1 MVKFTECA
9 HDKINRK
16 EFLMPKL
23 QQPAK
28 GRIIGTDNV
37 HLEELIP
44 VDTNEPTD
52 YVKKWDCGRTEDD
65 KVTAYLT
72 GTSSDYSLHIYG
84 SGKMKN
90 YMQVGSSVR
99 PEWEGYAVKHIIIHD
114 GITEVGNFAFAGSV
128 IGKSLQTISLP
139 DTLRIISVS
148 AFEISNSSVSSVTIT
163 SGTRDIKVNAFY
175 GMSGVSSVSIP
186 ESVRYIDNN
195 VFRKTQWF
203 EQQTQSPVIVGDGV
217 LLKDNMSTA
226 NRVIPSGVKFVA
238 QLDPTNAKNRLIT
251 SLTIPDNVRGFG
263 RFALDYITS
272 LTSLTLPDSIRRLG
286 TACFRGFA
294 GTTLRI
300 PSHLKRIP
308 SRMLLEAHNLS
319 HIYIPA
325 TVEEIWSW
333 EHGDNYAEVGA
344 FANGAPFYN
353 TNENLHIYCER
364 AEKPSG
370 WDDYWDY
377 VSTTQRATVH
387 WGVSKAAYDAQV
399 NEGGE

>member
-1 MVKFTECA
+1 MSATNV
-9 HDKINRK
+9 RQ
-16 EFLMPKL
+16 L
-23 QQPAK
+23 AK
-28 GRIIGTDNV
+28 GKIIGTDDV

-44 VDTNEPTD
+44 VDMNEPTV
-52 YVKKWDCGRTEDD
+52 YVKKWNCGRTEED
-65 KVTAYLT
+65 KVTVYLT

-90 YMQVGSSVR
+90 YLQVGSSVR

-114 GITEVGNFAFAGSV
+114 GITEVGNFAFTGSV

-139 DTLRIISVS
+139 DTLRIIGAS
-148 AFEISNSSVSSVTIT
+148 AFETSNSSVSSVTLPG
-163 SGTRDIKVNAFY
+163 GTRNVKVNAFS

-195 VFRKTQWF
+195 VFRETQWF

-217 LLKDNMSTA
+217 LLNDNMSTA
-226 NRVIPSGVKFVA
+226 NRVIPSGVKFVT
-238 QLDPTNAKNRLIT
+238 QLKNSRLIT
-251 SLTIPDNVRGFG
+251 SLTIPDNLRGFG
-263 RFALDYITS
+263 RFALGSVTS

-308 SRMLLEAHNLS
+308 SRMLIEAYNLS
-319 HIYIPA
+319 HIYISA

-399 NEGGE
+399 NGGGE